1 MLFNWDVSRIQRS
14 FWGQVFE
21 AFATGIS
28 VLTVQNMVTAELDI
42 GPILSVGL
50 RVQLFAGRFLDQFEQ
65 EFNCNFMKRALKKG
79 ALAPNSVGEAEH
91 FRVRA
96 TSGLPRSL
104 HSPQMATAAPPSPS
118 A

>member
-1 MLFNWDVSRIQRS
+1 M
-14 FWGQVFE
+14 
-21 AFATGIS
+21 A
-28 VLTVQNMVTAELDI
+28 TAELDI
-42 GPILSVGL
+42 GWILSVCL
-50 RVQLFAGRFLDQFEQ
+50 SACLFVCLSVQLFARRFLDQFEQ

-104 HSPQMATAAPPSPS
+104 HSPQMAPAAQKSCRE
-118 A
+118 ADLAFLTLAQ